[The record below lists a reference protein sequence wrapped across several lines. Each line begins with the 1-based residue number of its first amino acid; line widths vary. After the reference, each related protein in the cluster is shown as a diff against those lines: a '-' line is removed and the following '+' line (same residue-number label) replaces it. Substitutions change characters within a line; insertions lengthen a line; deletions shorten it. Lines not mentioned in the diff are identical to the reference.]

1 MLLTQSNHRTFLKLS
16 AVLFL
21 FFPQAHV
28 DGSVGGP
35 ILQGPGPSVWG
46 AGEAPQ
52 WATQRQ
58 AQAWGHLQKET
69 DEVKTQE
76 SWGPSCP
83 SATVRIKYFCYLKE
97 ELILWNPLHT
107 VFFLYLPSPELWTPF
122 LTLRTLKT
130 YLYQYQGGCWL
141 SYTVISNLCEFPCFS
156 RN

>member
-16 AVLFL
+16 ALLFL

-28 DGSVGGP
+28 AGSVGGP

-46 AGEAPQ
+46 AGEAPK

-58 AQAWGHLQKET
+58 AQAWGHLQEET

-83 SATVRIKYFCYLKE
+83 SARVRIKYFLLSEGGINLVEPSSHC
-97 ELILWNPLHT
+97 
-107 VFFLYLPSPELWTPF
+107 FFF
-122 LTLRTLKT
+122 
-130 YLYQYQGGCWL
+130 
-141 SYTVISNLCEFPCFS
+141 
-156 RN
+156 